1 MAALVAWRAR
11 TARDRRWGLTADQPD
26 DGGAGD
32 GEAEPEDAPE
42 ADGDGEGE
50 AEDAPE
56 ADGDGLR
63 LLLGAT
69 LVRGLGAGDVDRE
82 FDT

>member
-1 MAALVAWRAR
+1 MEGRGGQGR
-11 TARDRRWGLTADQPD
+11 GWGLTAGQPE

-32 GEAEPEDAPE
+32 GEAEPEEAPE
-42 ADGDGEGE
+42 VDGDGEGE
-50 AEDAPE
+50 PEDAAE

-63 LLLGAT
+63 LPLGAT